1 MMRCTRC
8 GRPIS
13 YGSPFIVAKPNL
25 NITIN
30 GHPFWYINKKM
41 HFCCETCMDLHFGI
55 LRVRSLDLIQMEYKD
70 LDDQEEQDELT
81 AIEYDNNYDEDV

>member
-8 GRPIS
+8 GKQIS

-41 HFCCETCMDLHFGI
+41 HFCCETCMNLHFGI
-55 LRVRSLDLIQMEYKD
+55 LHVRSLDLIQMEYKD
-70 LDDQEEQDELT
+70 CDDYEQ
-81 AIEYDNNYDEDV
+81 IEQAYDIHYDEDV

>member
-8 GRPIS
+8 GKPIS
-13 YGSPFIVAKPNL
+13 YGSPFIVAEPNL

-41 HFCCETCMDLHFGI
+41 HFCCETCMNAHFGI
-55 LRVRSLDLIQMEYKD
+55 LHVRSLDLIKMEYED
-70 LDDQEEQDELT
+70 CDDYEQ
-81 AIEYDNNYDEDV
+81 IEQAYDIHYDEDE

>member
-8 GRPIS
+8 GKPIS
-13 YGSPFIVAKPNL
+13 YGSPFIVAKPTL

-41 HFCCETCMDLHFGI
+41 HFCCETCMDAHFGI
-55 LRVRSLDLIQMEYKD
+55 LYVRSLDVIQMEYKD
-70 LDDQEEQDELT
+70 CDDYEQIEQ
-81 AIEYDNNYDEDV
+81 EYDIHYDEDV